1 MAHITPLHLS
11 ELTPINFQWS
21 FKPTFITLKVLG
33 LHFEPLTRHQ
43 LLSWKILPI
52 IYCLLCFSLYS
63 ACVIF
68 SLIWMTMNQKSFL
81 PDASNASW
89 LSYKFE
95 NLDFVLFGAAMQAM
109 SLLRQQ
115 RIPLARL
122 MDNIETEF
130 AFGREVY
137 RRFRRLGIIS
147 RNHQPGS
154 NSDRFCHLHFSG
166 MYSAVE
172 WHSGT
177 SHCYRRFPSNQRP
190 SCRQPRSN
198 RPSRSEEM
206 EAAVPFTLRLR
217 RRMERVAEL
226 PSASR
231 NLPHT
236 IQLCYPIV

>member
-68 SLIWMTMNQKSFL
+68 SLIWMTMNQTSFL

-137 RRFRRLGIIS
+137 RRFRRLSIFAVIIS
-147 RNHQPGS
+147 VFWVVINQLFNYVPHLGFRFWVTHGLGCQQWVNPRLDNFINHLPQLMEEWPNGQRRCVLCVVS
-154 NSDRFCHLHFSG
+154 VKLV
-166 MYSAVE
+166 YSK
-172 WHSGT
+172 
-177 SHCYRRFPSNQRP
+177 
-190 SCRQPRSN
+190 
-198 RPSRSEEM
+198 
-206 EAAVPFTLRLR
+206 
-217 RRMERVAEL
+217 
-226 PSASR
+226 
-231 NLPHT
+231 
-236 IQLCYPIV
+236 